1 LVSKESMEENI
12 NEVDTLEK
20 GDLLVEHGEIYQVV
34 SVKDQKNFKGETEA
48 FIMYKPYF
56 ETYRNKS
63 LLRSTPLSSLG
74 LTSLRKPIDQSEV
87 DEILTMITTH
97 PGPGSQFNQKSA
109 RDVLNSN
116 AISKIA
122 EIIQLIW
129 AEQLG
134 DDKDL
139 SLTKKDL

>member
-1 LVSKESMEENI
+1 
-12 NEVDTLEK
+12 
-20 GDLLVEHGEIYQVV
+20 
-34 SVKDQKNFKGETEA
+34 
-48 FIMYKPYF
+48 MYKPYF

-74 LTSLRKPIDQSEV
+74 LTSLRKPIDQTEV
-87 DEILTMITTH
+87 NEIFEMITTH

-139 SLTKKDL
+139 SLTKKDLLSDAIQRVGQEISVVLKIEQEEAENMINKKLMKMTPKN